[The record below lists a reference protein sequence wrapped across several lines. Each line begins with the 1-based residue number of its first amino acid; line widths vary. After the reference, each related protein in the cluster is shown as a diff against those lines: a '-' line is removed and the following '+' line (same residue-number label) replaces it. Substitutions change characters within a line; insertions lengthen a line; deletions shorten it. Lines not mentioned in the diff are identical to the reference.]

1 MEHGFRRGQFGDGGH
16 NAEGIGGEHDEIL
29 RVAGAAGLRS
39 VGNKMHRICSARIL
53 RLRTIVEIANPREW
67 IENYIFKNRPEALCR
82 CIDGRLGLCTQLD
95 RLGVASALEI
105 EDAFGSPTMLVV
117 TNQRAPWIS
126 GHGGFPRTCQT
137 DKHYRLLLR
146 PAASL

>member
-67 IENYIFKNRPEALCR
+67 IENYIFKNRPEALCL
-82 CIDGRLGLCTQLD
+82 CIDARLDLSTHLH
-95 RLGVASALEI
+95 RLPLPPPPEIDNALL
-105 EDAFGSPTMLVV
+105 S
-117 TNQRAPWIS
+117 
-126 GHGGFPRTCQT
+126 
-137 DKHYRLLLR
+137 
-146 PAASL
+146 